1 MDAATASDNCG
12 EVTIEEVSE
21 TIAGDCA
28 GNYTITRTFTATDDA
43 GNSTSATQTITV
55 QDTTAPEFTSVPADY
70 TAECSDE
77 LILDDASAS
86 DNCGTVSIEVSSET
100 IDGDAAGNYTVVRTF
115 TAMDDCGN
123 STSAT
128 QTITVQDTTAPE
140 FTSVPADYTA
150 ECSDELIMDAA
161 SASDNCGEVTIEEV
175 SETIAGD
182 CAGNYTITRTFTA
195 TDDAGNSTSATQT
208 ITVQDTTAPE
218 FTSVPADYTAE
229 CSDALILDDAS
240 ASDNCG
246 TVNIEVSSETIDGDA
261 AGNYTVVRTF
271 TATDDCGNSTS
282 ATQTITVQDTTA
294 PELTIPA
301 DYTAEC
307 SDELVMDAATAS
319 DNCGEVTIEE
329 VSETIAGDCA
339 GNYTITRTF
348 TASDDAGN
356 STSATQTIT
365 VQDTT
370 APELSIP
377 ADYTAECSDELIL
390 DDAMASDNCG
400 TVSIEVSSETID
412 GDAAG
417 NYTVVRTFTATDDC
431 GNSTSATQTIT
442 VQDTTAPEL
451 TIPAD
456 YTAECSDELVMDAA
470 TASDN
475 CGEVAIEEVS
485 ETIEGDCVGNYTIT
499 RTFTA
504 TDDAGN
510 STSATQTITVQDT
523 TAPELTIP
531 ADYTAECSDEL
542 ILEEATATDNCTT
555 CNDSFDFT
563 STVEGYGLSL
573 ELVASH
579 EEGDLAGMRTYR
591 IYLDVASSDDQ
602 VTSFTGNDEFAL
614 SLNTTT
620 SFYQN
625 PLGGSTPNDISDAA
639 IALVPELAYD
649 SYVTVGLTGQPEGA
663 EGSVE
668 LIPGSWMDAFEA
680 GGSFTVNDGIGSGW
694 YIVPPVA
701 VNGLGGD
708 DQRVLVAQLTTDGDL
723 SGQFRT
729 QVFPQG
735 DQTNDVRADMT
746 FAHSHDCGD
755 LTLEVSSETIAG
767 DCAGN
772 YTIERTFTAT
782 DACGNSTSATQSITV
797 QDTTA
802 PELTIPADYTAE
814 CSDELVLDAATASDN
829 CGEVTIEQVSETT
842 AGDCAGNY
850 MITRTFTATDDCG
863 NSTSATQTITVEDTT
878 APEFTSVP
886 ADYTAECS
894 DALILDDATAS
905 DNCGSV
911 SIEVSSET
919 IDGDAA
925 GNYTVVRTF
934 TATDDCGNST
944 SATQT
949 ITVQDTTAPE
959 LTIPA
964 DYTAECSDELV
975 LDAATASDNCGEV
988 TIEQVSET
996 TSGDCAG
1003 NYTIT
1008 RTFTATDDAGNST
1021 SATQTITVED
1031 TTAPEFTSVPAD
1043 YTAECSDALILDDAS
1058 ASDNCG
1064 TVSIEVSSETIDGDA
1079 AGNYTVVRTFT
1090 ATDDCGNST
1099 SATQTITVQDTT
1111 APEFTSV
1118 PADYTAECSDELV
1131 MDAASASDNCGEVT
1145 IEEVSETIAGD
1156 CAGNYTITRTFTA
1169 TDDAGNSM
1177 SATQTITVQDT
1188 TAPEFTSVPAD
1199 YTAECSDALIL
1210 DDATASDNCGTVS
1223 IEVSSETIDGDAA
1236 GNYTVVRTFTA
1247 TDDCGNSTSATQT
1260 ITVED
1265 TTAPE
1270 LTIPADYT
1278 AECSDE
1284 LVMDAATA
1292 SDNCGEVTIEEVS
1305 ETIAGDCAGNYTI
1318 TRTFTATD
1326 DAGNSTSA
1334 TQTITV
1340 QDTTAPEFT
1349 SVPADYTAECS
1360 DELILD
1366 DASAS
1371 DNCGTVSIEVSSET
1385 IDGDA
1390 AGNYTVVRTFTAT
1403 DDCGNSTSATQT
1415 ITVQDTTAPELTI
1428 PADYTAECSDEL
1440 VMDAATASD
1449 NCGEVT
1455 IEEVS
1460 ETIAGDCAGNYTITR
1475 TFTATDDAGNSTS
1488 ATQTITVQ
1496 DTTAPEFTSVPAD
1509 YTAECSDELILDD
1522 ASASDNCGTVSI
1534 EVSSETIDGD
1544 AAGNYTVV
1552 RTFTATDD
1560 CGNSTSATQTITV
1573 QDTTA
1578 PELTIPADYTAECS
1592 DELVMDAAT
1601 ASDNCGEVTIEEVSE
1616 TIAGDCAGNYT
1627 ITRTFTATD
1636 DAGNSMSATQTI
1648 TVQDTTAP
1656 ELSIPADY
1664 TAECSDELILDD
1676 ATATDNC
1683 TSCNDNFDFTSTAE
1697 GYGLSLELVDDHE
1710 EGVLAGMSTYRVYLE
1725 VANANDQV
1733 TSFTGNDEFALALN
1747 TTTSFYQNALGG
1759 ATPNDI
1765 SDAAI
1770 ALVPE
1775 LAYDSYVTVGLTGE
1789 PEGAEGNVELIPGDW
1804 VDAFE
1809 AGDSFTV
1816 NDGIGSGWYIV
1827 PPVAVNGL
1835 GGDDQRVLVAQL
1847 TTDGDLSGQFR
1858 TQVFPE
1864 GDQINDVRADLTFT
1878 HSRSCEGLT
1887 IEVSS
1892 EEIAGDCAGSYT
1904 IERTFTA
1911 TDACGNSSSATQT
1924 ITVQDTTA
1932 PEFTSV
1938 PADYTA
1944 ECSDALILDDASAS
1958 DNCGT
1963 VSIEV
1968 SSETID
1974 GDAAGNYT
1982 VVRTFTATDD
1992 CGNST
1997 SATQT
2002 ITVQDTTAPE
2012 LTIPADYTAEC
2023 SDELVM
2029 DAATASDNCG
2039 EVTIEEV
2046 SETIAGD
2053 CAGNYTITRT
2063 FTATD
2068 DAGNSTSATQ
2078 TITVEDTTAPEFTSV
2093 PADYTAECSDELM
2106 LDDASASDNCGTV
2119 SIEVSSETID
2129 GDAAGNYTVVR
2140 TFTATDDCGNSTSAT
2155 QTITV
2160 QDTTAPEFTSVPADY
2175 TAECSDELIMDAASA
2190 SDNCGE
2196 VTIEEVSETI
2206 AGDCAGNYTIT
2217 RTFTATDDAGNSTS
2231 ATQTITVEDT
2241 TAPEFTSVPAD
2252 YTAECSDALIL
2263 DDASA
2268 SDNCGTVSIEVSSET
2283 IDGDAAGNYTVVRT
2297 FTATDDCGNSTSATQ
2312 TITVQDTT
2320 APEFTSV
2327 PADYTAECSDELVM
2341 DAASASDNCGEVTIE
2356 EVSETIAGD
2365 CAGNYTITRTFTATD
2380 DAGNSTSATQTITV
2394 QDTTAPEFTSVPADY
2409 TAECSDALILDDA
2422 TASDNC
2428 GTVSIEVSSETID
2441 GDAAGN
2447 YTVVRTFTATDD
2459 CGNSTSAT
2467 QTITVEDTT
2476 APELTIPADYTAEC
2490 SDELVMDAATAS
2502 DNCGEVTI
2510 EEVSETIAGDCAGNY
2525 TITRTFTATDD
2536 AGNSTSATQTIT
2548 VEDTTAPEFTSVPAD
2563 YTAECSDALILDDA
2577 SASDNCGTVS
2587 IEVSSETIDGDA
2599 AGNYTVVRT
2608 FTATDDCGNST
2619 SATQTITVQDTTA
2632 PEFTSVPAD
2641 YTAECSDEL
2650 IMDAAS
2656 ASDNCGEV
2664 TIEEASETIAG
2675 DCAGNYTIT
2684 RTFTATDDAGN
2695 STSATQTITVQDT
2708 TAPEFTSVPAD
2719 YTAECSDALI
2729 LDDATASDNCG
2740 TVSIEVS
2747 SETIDGDAAG
2757 NYTVVRT
2764 FTATDDCG
2772 NSTSATQTITVEDT
2786 TAPELTIPA
2795 DYTAECSDELVMDAA
2810 TASDNCGEVT
2820 IEEVSE
2826 TIAGDCAGN
2835 YTITRTFTA
2844 SDDAGNSTSATQTI
2858 TVEDTTAPEF
2868 TSVPADYTA
2877 ECSDALIL
2885 DDASASDNCGTV
2897 SIEVS
2902 SETIDGDAAGNYTVV
2917 RTFTA
2922 MDDCGNSTSATQ
2934 TITVQDTTAPE
2945 FTSVPADYT
2954 AECSDEL
2961 IMDAASASDNCGEVT
2976 IEEASETI
2984 AGDCA
2989 GNYTITRTFT
2999 ATDDAGNSTSATQ
3012 TITVQDTTAPEFT
3025 SVPADY
3031 TAECSDELILDDASA
3046 SDNCGTVSIEVSS
3059 ETIDGDAAGNYTVV
3073 RTFTATD
3080 DCGNSTSA
3088 TQTITLQDTTAPEL
3102 TIPEDYTAECSDD
3115 LVMDA
3120 AIASDNCGD
3129 VTIEEVSETIA
3140 GDCAGNYTITRTF
3153 TASDDAGN
3161 STSATQTITVQ
3172 DTTAPELNIPADYT
3186 AECSDALILDDA
3198 TASDNCGTVSIEVS
3212 SETIDGDAAGNY
3224 TVVRTFTATD
3234 DCGNSTSATQTIT
3247 VQDTTAPELTI
3258 PADYTAEC
3266 SDELVMDAATAS
3278 DNCGE
3283 VTIEEVS
3290 ETIAGDCAG
3299 NYTIT
3304 RTFTATDDA
3313 GNSTSATQTITVEDT
3328 TAPEFTSVPADY
3340 TAECSDALILDD
3352 ASASDNCGTV
3362 SIEVSSETI
3371 DGDAAGNYTV
3381 VRTFTATDDCGNS
3394 TSATQTITVQDT
3406 TAPEFTSVPAD
3417 YTAECSDELVMDAAS
3432 ASDNCGEVTIEEVS
3446 ETIAG
3451 DCAGNYTITRT
3462 FTATDDAGNSTS
3474 ATQTITVQDTTAP
3487 EFTSVPADYTAECSD
3502 ALILDDATASDNC
3515 GTVSI
3520 EVSSETIDGDAAG
3533 NYTVVRTFTATDD
3546 CGNSTSATQ
3555 TITVQ
3560 DTTAP
3565 ELTIPADYTAECSD
3579 ELVMDAATA
3588 SDNCGEVTIEEVSET
3603 IAGDCAGNY
3612 TITRTFTATDDAGN
3626 NTSATQTITVQDTT
3640 APELSIPAD
3649 YTAECTDDLTLDDAT
3664 ATDNCSAVTIDVT
3677 SETLAGECANAYLIV
3692 RTFTATDACGNSTT
3706 STQTIS
3712 VVDTT
3717 GPELFLPPSYE
3728 ADCGDELLLLD
3739 ALASDACGLAL
3750 VTVEES
3756 YDYTCENGYVLTR
3769 TFTAVDACFN
3779 ETVGVQTIT
3788 VTDTTAPEFTS
3799 IPADFSAECSDEIV
3813 LDMATAS
3820 DDCSEVTVTV
3830 SADTLYGECANTY
3843 TVVRTFTAMDACGNS
3858 TDATQTIQISDTTAP
3873 EFTFVP
3879 ADELIECNTSLD
3891 GTMATAVDNCGDVT
3905 VTVEENFDQGD
3916 CGGAY
3921 VITRTFT
3928 ATDAC
3933 GNASTA
3939 VQTITQEDTT
3949 APSLVIPA
3957 DVTIEC
3963 DEEVPAAGYT
3973 AEDAC
3978 GAVSVEVT
3986 EEIVA
3991 GDCPQ
3996 EMTILRTYVATDD
4009 CGNSASAVQ
4018 TITVQDTTAPVFTF
4032 TPDATSTVYAAE
4044 GDTLVAPF
4052 VVVLDNC
4059 DTEASWSVEETILVD
4074 EANELTVERVYT
4086 AFDAC
4091 GNTSTY
4097 TEVTTLVLQVLGCTD
4112 PTACNYNEF
4121 ANEDDNSC
4129 FFPLYGYD
4137 CDGNCI
4143 NDVNENGIC
4152 DELEIAGCTDPDN
4165 PGYNPEANVEDGSC
4179 LTGGCTIAFA
4189 CNYDPTAEFQI
4200 AGSCE
4205 FTSCAGCTSADACNY
4220 DEDATLNDGSCEF
4233 PDYGY
4238 DCDGNCI
4245 NDADGDGICDE
4256 FEIAGCT
4263 DPSNPAYNPAA
4274 TDDDGSCLVAGC
4286 LLPFACNFDPTA
4298 DYLDVAL
4305 CDLNSC
4311 AGCTD
4316 PTACTYDPSATLSA
4330 PAACTYPVNQF
4341 VDCDGNCINDADGD
4355 GVCDELEIPGCTN
4368 PEASNYSPFA
4378 TDDNGTCIIE
4388 VGGCTLPFACNY
4400 DPSADFYLP
4409 GSCDFSCLFGMPPG
4423 EGECTD
4429 ELACN
4434 YGMEEPCAYFD
4445 AEGNLCATVGCMNE
4459 EACNFNPEAQVN
4471 SGCEYASCQTFGCT
4485 NSNACNYDAEAN
4497 TDNGSCEYS
4506 SCLGCTDNGAS
4517 NFDPEA
4523 SIDNG
4528 QCTYDVFGCTLLIAC
4543 NYDPVATVN
4552 DGSCDFTGC
4561 FGCVTPTACN
4571 YDDNALYPDGSCL
4584 FAAAGQD
4591 CDGNCLSDQ
4600 DGDMVCDANEVPGCM
4615 DESALNYNPNA
4626 TDDNGTCTYLMGGC
4640 TDQTA
4645 CNFDYTAQVDNG
4657 TCDFGSCAGC
4667 IVSWACNYD
4676 ATATLNDGSCVFPDI
4691 NGVCP
4696 SVCDFD
4702 VDGDGI
4708 CDANEVAGCTY
4719 ANAINYEP
4727 LATDDDGS
4735 CNFVGCVLPD
4745 YSSYNELANTNSGDC
4760 TNAPGSADFTGDGL
4774 VQLEDLLEFL
4784 VAYGTSGPEWG
4795 LDWVQDGCSVVAMG
4809 IAEMDVSTSGCTY
4822 PTASNYDASAAFD
4835 TGSCVWLG
4843 CTDEEAYNFNHL
4855 ATMDDSS
4862 CTYNICPDFNGDG
4875 QVQTQDLLD
4884 FLIAWGAVYE

>member
-1 MDAATASDNCG
+1 M
-12 EVTIEEVSE
+12 
-21 TIAGDCA
+21 
-28 GNYTITRTFTATDDA
+28 
-43 GNSTSATQTITV
+43 
-55 QDTTAPEFTSVPADY
+55 
-70 TAECSDE
+70 
-77 LILDDASAS
+77 ILDDA
-86 DNCGTVSIEVSSET
+86 T
-100 IDGDAAGNYTVVRTF
+100 
-115 TAMDDCGN
+115 
-123 STSAT
+123 
-128 QTITVQDTTAPE
+128 
-140 FTSVPADYTA
+140 
-150 ECSDELIMDAA
+150 
-161 SASDNCGEVTIEEV
+161 
-175 SETIAGD
+175 
-182 CAGNYTITRTFTA
+182 
-195 TDDAGNSTSATQT
+195 
-208 ITVQDTTAPE
+208 
-218 FTSVPADYTAE
+218 
-229 CSDALILDDAS
+229 
-240 ASDNCG
+240 
-246 TVNIEVSSETIDGDA
+246 
-261 AGNYTVVRTF
+261 
-271 TATDDCGNSTS
+271 
-282 ATQTITVQDTTA
+282 
-294 PELTIPA
+294 
-301 DYTAEC
+301 
-307 SDELVMDAATAS
+307 
-319 DNCGEVTIEE
+319 
-329 VSETIAGDCA
+329 
-339 GNYTITRTF
+339 
-348 TASDDAGN
+348 
-356 STSATQTIT
+356 
-365 VQDTT
+365 
-370 APELSIP
+370 
-377 ADYTAECSDELIL
+377 
-390 DDAMASDNCG
+390 ASDNCG

-456 YTAECSDELVMDAA
+456 YTAECSDD
-470 TASDN
+470 
-475 CGEVAIEEVS
+475 
-485 ETIEGDCVGNYTIT
+485 
-499 RTFTA
+499 
-504 TDDAGN
+504 
-510 STSATQTITVQDT
+510 
-523 TAPELTIP
+523 
-531 ADYTAECSDEL
+531 
-542 ILEEATATDNCTT
+542 
-555 CNDSFDFT
+555 
-563 STVEGYGLSL
+563 
-573 ELVASH
+573 
-579 EEGDLAGMRTYR
+579 
-591 IYLDVASSDDQ
+591 
-602 VTSFTGNDEFAL
+602 
-614 SLNTTT
+614 
-620 SFYQN
+620 
-625 PLGGSTPNDISDAA
+625 
-639 IALVPELAYD
+639 
-649 SYVTVGLTGQPEGA
+649 
-663 EGSVE
+663 
-668 LIPGSWMDAFEA
+668 
-680 GGSFTVNDGIGSGW
+680 
-694 YIVPPVA
+694 
-701 VNGLGGD
+701 
-708 DQRVLVAQLTTDGDL
+708 
-723 SGQFRT
+723 
-729 QVFPQG
+729 
-735 DQTNDVRADMT
+735 
-746 FAHSHDCGD
+746 
-755 LTLEVSSETIAG
+755 
-767 DCAGN
+767 
-772 YTIERTFTAT
+772 
-782 DACGNSTSATQSITV
+782 
-797 QDTTA
+797 
-802 PELTIPADYTAE
+802 
-814 CSDELVLDAATASDN
+814 
-829 CGEVTIEQVSETT
+829 
-842 AGDCAGNY
+842 
-850 MITRTFTATDDCG
+850 
-863 NSTSATQTITVEDTT
+863 
-878 APEFTSVP
+878 
-886 ADYTAECS
+886 
-894 DALILDDATAS
+894 
-905 DNCGSV
+905 
-911 SIEVSSET
+911 
-919 IDGDAA
+919 
-925 GNYTVVRTF
+925 
-934 TATDDCGNST
+934 
-944 SATQT
+944 
-949 ITVQDTTAPE
+949 
-959 LTIPA
+959 
-964 DYTAECSDELV
+964 
-975 LDAATASDNCGEV
+975 
-988 TIEQVSET
+988 
-996 TSGDCAG
+996 
-1003 NYTIT
+1003 
-1008 RTFTATDDAGNST
+1008 
-1021 SATQTITVED
+1021 
-1031 TTAPEFTSVPAD
+1031 
-1043 YTAECSDALILDDAS
+1043 
-1058 ASDNCG
+1058 
-1064 TVSIEVSSETIDGDA
+1064 
-1079 AGNYTVVRTFT
+1079 
-1090 ATDDCGNST
+1090 
-1099 SATQTITVQDTT
+1099 
-1111 APEFTSV
+1111 
-1118 PADYTAECSDELV
+1118 LV

-1156 CAGNYTITRTFTA
+1156 CT
-1169 TDDAGNSM
+1169 
-1177 SATQTITVQDT
+1177 
-1188 TAPEFTSVPAD
+1188 
-1199 YTAECSDALIL
+1199 
-1210 DDATASDNCGTVS
+1210 
-1223 IEVSSETIDGDAA
+1223 
-1236 GNYTVVRTFTA
+1236 
-1247 TDDCGNSTSATQT
+1247 
-1260 ITVED
+1260 
-1265 TTAPE
+1265 
-1270 LTIPADYT
+1270 
-1278 AECSDE
+1278 
-1284 LVMDAATA
+1284 
-1292 SDNCGEVTIEEVS
+1292 
-1305 ETIAGDCAGNYTI
+1305 GNYTI

-1334 TQTITV
+1334 TQIITV
-1340 QDTTAPEFT
+1340 Q
-1349 SVPADYTAECS
+1349 
-1360 DELILD
+1360 
-1366 DASAS
+1366 
-1371 DNCGTVSIEVSSET
+1371 
-1385 IDGDA
+1385 
-1390 AGNYTVVRTFTAT
+1390 
-1403 DDCGNSTSATQT
+1403 
-1415 ITVQDTTAPELTI
+1415 
-1428 PADYTAECSDEL
+1428 
-1440 VMDAATASD
+1440 
-1449 NCGEVT
+1449 
-1455 IEEVS
+1455 
-1460 ETIAGDCAGNYTITR
+1460 
-1475 TFTATDDAGNSTS
+1475 
-1488 ATQTITVQ
+1488 
-1496 DTTAPEFTSVPAD
+1496 
-1509 YTAECSDELILDD
+1509 
-1522 ASASDNCGTVSI
+1522 
-1534 EVSSETIDGD
+1534 
-1544 AAGNYTVV
+1544 
-1552 RTFTATDD
+1552 
-1560 CGNSTSATQTITV
+1560 
-1573 QDTTA
+1573 
-1578 PELTIPADYTAECS
+1578 
-1592 DELVMDAAT
+1592 
-1601 ASDNCGEVTIEEVSE
+1601 
-1616 TIAGDCAGNYT
+1616 
-1627 ITRTFTATD
+1627 
-1636 DAGNSMSATQTI
+1636 
-1648 TVQDTTAP
+1648 
-1656 ELSIPADY
+1656 
-1664 TAECSDELILDD
+1664 
-1676 ATATDNC
+1676 
-1683 TSCNDNFDFTSTAE
+1683 
-1697 GYGLSLELVDDHE
+1697 
-1710 EGVLAGMSTYRVYLE
+1710 
-1725 VANANDQV
+1725 
-1733 TSFTGNDEFALALN
+1733 
-1747 TTTSFYQNALGG
+1747 
-1759 ATPNDI
+1759 
-1765 SDAAI
+1765 
-1770 ALVPE
+1770 
-1775 LAYDSYVTVGLTGE
+1775 
-1789 PEGAEGNVELIPGDW
+1789 
-1804 VDAFE
+1804 
-1809 AGDSFTV
+1809 
-1816 NDGIGSGWYIV
+1816 
-1827 PPVAVNGL
+1827 
-1835 GGDDQRVLVAQL
+1835 
-1847 TTDGDLSGQFR
+1847 
-1858 TQVFPE
+1858 
-1864 GDQINDVRADLTFT
+1864 
-1878 HSRSCEGLT
+1878 
-1887 IEVSS
+1887 
-1892 EEIAGDCAGSYT
+1892 
-1904 IERTFTA
+1904 
-1911 TDACGNSSSATQT
+1911 
-1924 ITVQDTTA
+1924 
-1932 PEFTSV
+1932 
-1938 PADYTA
+1938 
-1944 ECSDALILDDASAS
+1944 
-1958 DNCGT
+1958 
-1963 VSIEV
+1963 
-1968 SSETID
+1968 
-1974 GDAAGNYT
+1974 
-1982 VVRTFTATDD
+1982 
-1992 CGNST
+1992 
-1997 SATQT
+1997 
-2002 ITVQDTTAPE
+2002 
-2012 LTIPADYTAEC
+2012 
-2023 SDELVM
+2023 
-2029 DAATASDNCG
+2029 
-2039 EVTIEEV
+2039 
-2046 SETIAGD
+2046 
-2053 CAGNYTITRT
+2053 
-2063 FTATD
+2063 
-2068 DAGNSTSATQ
+2068 
-2078 TITVEDTTAPEFTSV
+2078 DTTAPEFTSV

-2175 TAECSDELIMDAASA
+2175 TAECSDELIMDAAS
-2190 SDNCGE
+2190 
-2196 VTIEEVSETI
+2196 
-2206 AGDCAGNYTIT
+2206 
-2217 RTFTATDDAGNSTS
+2217 
-2231 ATQTITVEDT
+2231 
-2241 TAPEFTSVPAD
+2241 
-2252 YTAECSDALIL
+2252 
-2263 DDASA
+2263 
-2268 SDNCGTVSIEVSSET
+2268 
-2283 IDGDAAGNYTVVRT
+2283 
-2297 FTATDDCGNSTSATQ
+2297 
-2312 TITVQDTT
+2312 
-2320 APEFTSV
+2320 
-2327 PADYTAECSDELVM
+2327 
-2341 DAASASDNCGEVTIE
+2341 
-2356 EVSETIAGD
+2356 
-2365 CAGNYTITRTFTATD
+2365 
-2380 DAGNSTSATQTITV
+2380 
-2394 QDTTAPEFTSVPADY
+2394 
-2409 TAECSDALILDDA
+2409 
-2422 TASDNC
+2422 
-2428 GTVSIEVSSETID
+2428 
-2441 GDAAGN
+2441 
-2447 YTVVRTFTATDD
+2447 
-2459 CGNSTSAT
+2459 
-2467 QTITVEDTT
+2467 
-2476 APELTIPADYTAEC
+2476 
-2490 SDELVMDAATAS
+2490 AS

-2772 NSTSATQTITVEDT
+2772 NSTSATQSITVQDT

-2835 YTITRTFTA
+2835 YTIERTFTA
-2844 SDDAGNSTSATQTI
+2844 TDDAGNSTSATQTI

-2922 MDDCGNSTSATQ
+2922 TDDCGNSTSATQ

-2976 IEEASETI
+2976 IEEVSETIAGDCAGNYTITRTFTATDDAGNSTSATQTITVQDTTAPEFTSVPADYTAECSDELILDDASASDNCGTVSIEVSSETIDGDAAGNYTVVRTFTATDDCGNSMSATQTITVQDTTAPELTIPADYTAECSDELVMDAATASDNCGEVTIEEVSETIAGDCAGNYTITRTFTATDDAGNSTSATQTITVEDTTAPEFTSVPADYTAECSDALILDDASASDNCGTVSIEVSSETIDGDAAGNYAVVRTFTATDDCGNSTSATQTITVQDTTAPEFTSVPADYTAECSDELIMDAASASDNCGEVTIEEVSETI

-3417 YTAECSDELVMDAAS
+3417 YTAECSDELIMDAAS
-3432 ASDNCGEVTIEEVS
+3432 ASDNCGEVTIEEAS

-3555 TITVQ
+3555 SITVQ

-4561 FGCVTPTACN
+4561 FDVTPTACN

-4626 TDDNGTCTYLMGGC
+4626 TDDNGTCTYLMGLHRP
-4640 TDQTA
+4640 
-4645 CNFDYTAQVDNG
+4645 NG
-4657 TCDFGSCAGC
+4657 
-4667 IVSWACNYD
+4667 
-4676 ATATLNDGSCVFPDI
+4676 L
-4691 NGVCP
+4691 
-4696 SVCDFD
+4696 
-4702 VDGDGI
+4702 
-4708 CDANEVAGCTY
+4708 
-4719 ANAINYEP
+4719 
-4727 LATDDDGS
+4727 
-4735 CNFVGCVLPD
+4735 
-4745 YSSYNELANTNSGDC
+4745 
-4760 TNAPGSADFTGDGL
+4760 
-4774 VQLEDLLEFL
+4774 QL
-4784 VAYGTSGPEWG
+4784 
-4795 LDWVQDGCSVVAMG
+4795 
-4809 IAEMDVSTSGCTY
+4809 
-4822 PTASNYDASAAFD
+4822 
-4835 TGSCVWLG
+4835 
-4843 CTDEEAYNFNHL
+4843 
-4855 ATMDDSS
+4855 
-4862 CTYNICPDFNGDG
+4862 
-4875 QVQTQDLLD
+4875 
-4884 FLIAWGAVYE
+4884 